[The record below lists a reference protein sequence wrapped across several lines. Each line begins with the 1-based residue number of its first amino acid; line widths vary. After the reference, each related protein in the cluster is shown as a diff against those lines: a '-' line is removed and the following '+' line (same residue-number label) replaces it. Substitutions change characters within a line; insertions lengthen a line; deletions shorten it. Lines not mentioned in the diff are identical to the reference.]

1 MARPVAGAAGGGG
14 WTARRS
20 VAGDRNPWAI
30 VAVISIATFMTVLD
44 SSIVNVALDHI
55 AGEMGA
61 SYDEAT
67 WVTTTFL
74 IATAIVIPISGWLA
88 DVIGRKRYYMISVAL
103 FTAASFACGV
113 APNLTLLIAARVI
126 QGAAGGGLAAVEQSM
141 LVDTFS
147 PKQRGMA
154 FAAYGMVI
162 IVAPIFG
169 PILGGWITDNA
180 SWRWC
185 FLINVPIGLLSLFLV
200 NLFVDEPEALKQDRK
215 ALLAGGLKIDVVG
228 FVLVAIFFGCLELTL
243 DRGQQLN
250 WFSSGFIVATAVMA
264 ALSLIAFVPW
274 ELTRVSPIVPISMFA
289 RRNFGIASVF
299 LMLTGMILFGT
310 TLFIPQLLQV
320 VMGYSATDAGLALTA
335 GGAATI
341 LVMPIVGL
349 LSGRIDARLLIGG
362 GFVIQAL
369 ALLYMSHLSTDL
381 SFANAA
387 WARTIQ
393 SVGLPFLFVPITTVA
408 YIGLAPNESNQ
419 ASAMMNVAR
428 NLGGTVGIATVQILL
443 AQRQQ
448 FHQARLVEG
457 LNPLNPNY
465 TAGLDRLTHGLI
477 GQGQSAVAASGEAVA
492 TLYGVVQR
500 QAAMLS
506 FIDVFHVLMVVV
518 LAAIPLLLFM
528 QGQKAGTAEG
538 HGA

>member
-1 MARPVAGAAGGGG
+1 MARPAAGGGA
-14 WTARRS
+14 WTPRRS
-20 VAGDRNPWAI
+20 VAGDRNPWTI

-44 SSIVNVALDHI
+44 TSIVNVALNHI
-55 AGEMGA
+55 AGELGA

-67 WVTTTFL
+67 WVSTTFL

-88 DVIGRKRYYMISVAL
+88 DTIGRKRYYMISVAL

-113 APNLTLLIAARVI
+113 APNLTLLIVARVV

-147 PKQRGMA
+147 PRQRGMA

-200 NLFVDEPEALKQDRK
+200 NLLVDEPEALKSDRRK
-215 ALLAGGLKIDVVG
+215 LLAGGLKIDAVG
-228 FVLVAIFFGCLELTL
+228 FVLVALFFGALELTL

-250 WFSSGFIVATAVMA
+250 WFSSGFIVATAVIA
-264 ALSLIAFVPW
+264 ALSLILFIPW
-274 ELTRVSPIVPISMFA
+274 ELTRESPIVPISMFA

-299 LMLTGMILFGT
+299 LMLTGVILFGT

-341 LVMPIVGL
+341 L
-349 LSGRIDARLLIGG
+349 
-362 GFVIQAL
+362 
-369 ALLYMSHLSTDL
+369 
-381 SFANAA
+381 
-387 WARTIQ
+387 
-393 SVGLPFLFVPITTVA
+393 
-408 YIGLAPNESNQ
+408 
-419 ASAMMNVAR
+419 
-428 NLGGTVGIATVQILL
+428 
-443 AQRQQ
+443 
-448 FHQARLVEG
+448 
-457 LNPLNPNY
+457 
-465 TAGLDRLTHGLI
+465 
-477 GQGQSAVAASGEAVA
+477 
-492 TLYGVVQR
+492 
-500 QAAMLS
+500 
-506 FIDVFHVLMVVV
+506 
-518 LAAIPLLLFM
+518 
-528 QGQKAGTAEG
+528 
-538 HGA
+538 